1 MLSVLS
7 VLLLLLA
14 FAIFALVFLL
24 CLLDFALLASWSGCL
39 LCSRLLWRGRH
50 TFGPIARDDSTIDK
64 CEASRFDNRLESLLS
79 TCISVWFNVLELCNL
94 RVVGIG
100 DRSLVGDG
108 VVVGLELGV
117 FQDEE
122 DILQAVVDLCL
133 WCHLGQ

>member
-14 FAIFALVFLL
+14 LAILALVFLL
-24 CLLDFALLASWSGCL
+24 GLLDLALLANWSGGF

-50 TFGPIARDDSTIDK
+50 SIGPIARGDSTTDK
-64 CEASRFDNRLESLLS
+64 CEASRFDNRLEPLLS
-79 TCISVWFNVLELCNL
+79 TCMSVWSNVLELCSL
-94 RVVGIG
+94 RVVGTSE
-100 DRSLVGDG
+100 RSLVGDG

-122 DILQAVVDLCL
+122 DIFQAVVDLCL
-133 WCHLGQ
+133 WGHLGQ